1 MATRRSKRGKAGQVD
16 ATEEEVEDV
25 KALLPE
31 RLFATDRFPSE
42 RVNIYSTVD
51 YLLRVKEAL
60 KGTPE
65 MEVLA
70 GSSFGGLFKMPAR
83 RLLAGKVIHS
93 LLTRQ
98 VVTKKKFEMWP
109 VFGGKPLRFSLA
121 EFGEVTGLPCG
132 EFEEGYTIDYQLAP
146 KEENYRYWGELI
158 GEKRDVTIEEL
169 MRRVET
175 DAEMPGWMKLRLCLL
190 VIVEGVLVAAV
201 QKPKPALKHVE
212 RVENL
217 DVFFA
222 FPWGRESFAWTI
234 STMKPG
240 PKVMGKCEDPN
251 GDLCKKLR
259 QKTVKL
265 VGFPLALQL
274 VAFEAIPK
282 LLEQVVGDRSVTVL
296 DFPGKSLPQH
306 AGLTLADVQKAE
318 HSTELTVKAILDSNV
333 EHEERWGVWD
343 EENVESRKKKR
354 VDGGESREC
363 EPAMKQRRM
372 SEYFKRGAVIDGE
385 KQAKLEK
392 QVEELVQEV
401 VMLKAA
407 NVKQG
412 KQMRKL
418 RKAVKK
424 LIDNAGSK
432 SHRRKGKNQREDI
445 AKSVG
450 EPRSS
455 VSAGRKADDD
465 DDAEEAALLVRL
477 REGEGVPAE
486 WVEGEDLDVD
496 ELDLEGR
503 DGEEEGNTG
512 EGINGQ
518 ESVRLDALVGV
529 VLAEMGDDLRSPA
542 LEEKEVAVDVANK
555 EEEGTIGRDVD
566 EEEKASEAS
575 VIPQG
580 RVDDK
585 PNEEIGGDVDE
596 EEKAAEVSVTAP
608 AGVDE
613 QIGGDVDEEAK
624 AAEISVTAPAG
635 VDEQIGSDV
644 DEEEKTAAVSVIAP
658 ARVEDNLNEQIGSDE
673 GSLPGGEE
681 EAVGSGEELT
691 DEEMSVLD
699 VSDSPVTQSERHRPV
714 AQEEELAAV
723 LLARD
728 PYIVSD
734 IVPFYDDCDFP
745 FFEKVLKENAAV
757 VHLNAGGYNLD
768 NQFFLDL
775 ATPSK
780 WVSSTVRDK
789 KFFDNAKCFDGNS
802 TEYCMFNGVQHISVL
817 MEHIEQRHVPT
828 LHYNRAMF
836 MSPWFTAHVQGK
848 ARAFKAA
855 KCKARVAGDV
865 KITKYLTRDRQRW
878 GADVDTLYAPMIWGG
893 EHWVGLC
900 ISLTEWSVLVLD
912 LNPRLK
918 TMEQV
923 AELME
928 PLATM
933 LPYIAKK
940 VCPAAAVGEAEV
952 VPFLVDRMV
961 GVYVNERSGDCGPVA
976 VKFMQMLATGN
987 QNPTV
992 AGLTDDLVD
1001 MFRKQYAVD
1010 IYAKLVLPL
1019 YLQ

>member
-1 MATRRSKRGKAGQVD
+1 MEDEAGD
-16 ATEEEVEDV
+16 CSD
-25 KALLPE
+25 
-31 RLFATDRFPSE
+31 
-42 RVNIYSTVD
+42 
-51 YLLRVKEAL
+51 
-60 KGTPE
+60 G
-65 MEVLA
+65 
-70 GSSFGGLFKMPAR
+70 
-83 RLLAGKVIHS
+83 
-93 LLTRQ
+93 
-98 VVTKKKFEMWP
+98 
-109 VFGGKPLRFSLA
+109 
-121 EFGEVTGLPCG
+121 
-132 EFEEGYTIDYQLAP
+132 
-146 KEENYRYWGELI
+146 
-158 GEKRDVTIEEL
+158 
-169 MRRVET
+169 
-175 DAEMPGWMKLRLCLL
+175 
-190 VIVEGVLVAAV
+190 
-201 QKPKPALKHVE
+201 
-212 RVENL
+212 
-217 DVFFA
+217 
-222 FPWGRESFAWTI
+222 
-234 STMKPG
+234 
-240 PKVMGKCEDPN
+240 
-251 GDLCKKLR
+251 
-259 QKTVKL
+259 
-265 VGFPLALQL
+265 
-274 VAFEAIPK
+274 
-282 LLEQVVGDRSVTVL
+282 
-296 DFPGKSLPQH
+296 
-306 AGLTLADVQKAE
+306 AE
-318 HSTELTVKAILDSNV
+318 HV
-333 EHEERWGVWD
+333 
-343 EENVESRKKKR
+343 
-354 VDGGESREC
+354 
-363 EPAMKQRRM
+363 
-372 SEYFKRGAVIDGE
+372 
-385 KQAKLEK
+385 
-392 QVEELVQEV
+392 
-401 VMLKAA
+401 
-407 NVKQG
+407 
-412 KQMRKL
+412 
-418 RKAVKK
+418 
-424 LIDNAGSK
+424 
-432 SHRRKGKNQREDI
+432 
-445 AKSVG
+445 
-450 EPRSS
+450 
-455 VSAGRKADDD
+455 
-465 DDAEEAALLVRL
+465 
-477 REGEGVPAE
+477 
-486 WVEGEDLDVD
+486 EDLDVD

-503 DGEEEGNTG
+503 DGGEEGNTG

-529 VLAEMGDDLRSPA
+529 VLAEMGDDLRSSA
-542 LEEKEVAVDVANK
+542 LEKKEVDVDVANK
-555 EEEGTIGRDVD
+555 EEEGTIGSDVD
-566 EEEKASEAS
+566 EEEKAAEAS

-613 QIGGDVDEEAK
+613 HIGGDVDEEEK
-624 AAEISVTAPAG
+624 AAEVSVTAPAG
-635 VDEQIGSDV
+635 VDEQIGGDV
-644 DEEEKTAAVSVIAP
+644 DEEEKAAEVSVIAP

-681 EAVGSGEELT
+681 EAVGSGEEPT

-789 KFFDNAKCFDGNS
+789 SFFDNAKCFDGNS

-817 MEHIEQRHVPT
+817 MEHIEQRHAPT

-865 KITKYLTRDRQRW
+865 KITKYLTRDGQRW
-878 GADVDTLYAPMIWGG
+878 GANVDTLYAPMIWGG
-893 EHWVGLC
+893 
-900 ISLTEWSVLVLD
+900 
-912 LNPRLK
+912 LK

-928 PLATM
+928 LLATM

-952 VPFLVDRMV
+952 VLFLVDRMV
-961 GVYVNERSGDCGPVA
+961 GVYVNERSGDCGPVP

>member
-1 MATRRSKRGKAGQVD
+1 
-16 ATEEEVEDV
+16 
-25 KALLPE
+25 
-31 RLFATDRFPSE
+31 
-42 RVNIYSTVD
+42 
-51 YLLRVKEAL
+51 
-60 KGTPE
+60 
-65 MEVLA
+65 
-70 GSSFGGLFKMPAR
+70 
-83 RLLAGKVIHS
+83 
-93 LLTRQ
+93 
-98 VVTKKKFEMWP
+98 
-109 VFGGKPLRFSLA
+109 
-121 EFGEVTGLPCG
+121 
-132 EFEEGYTIDYQLAP
+132 
-146 KEENYRYWGELI
+146 
-158 GEKRDVTIEEL
+158 
-169 MRRVET
+169 
-175 DAEMPGWMKLRLCLL
+175 
-190 VIVEGVLVAAV
+190 
-201 QKPKPALKHVE
+201 
-212 RVENL
+212 
-217 DVFFA
+217 
-222 FPWGRESFAWTI
+222 
-234 STMKPG
+234 
-240 PKVMGKCEDPN
+240 
-251 GDLCKKLR
+251 
-259 QKTVKL
+259 
-265 VGFPLALQL
+265 
-274 VAFEAIPK
+274 
-282 LLEQVVGDRSVTVL
+282 
-296 DFPGKSLPQH
+296 
-306 AGLTLADVQKAE
+306 
-318 HSTELTVKAILDSNV
+318 
-333 EHEERWGVWD
+333 
-343 EENVESRKKKR
+343 
-354 VDGGESREC
+354 
-363 EPAMKQRRM
+363 MKQRRM

-432 SHRRKGKNQREDI
+432 SHRRKGKKPQEDI

-455 VSAGRKADDD
+455 VSAGRKADD

-486 WVEGEDLDVD
+486 WVEGGTTCTGEKVFYQGATEQTFFVMEDEAGDGFVSNADGGEHVEDLDGD
-496 ELDLEGR
+496 GLDLDGR
-503 DGEEEGNTG
+503 DGGEEGNNR

-529 VLAEMGDDLRSPA
+529 VLADMGDDLRSPV

-555 EEEGTIGRDVD
+555 EEEGMDSLSVLYGGHVKAVDKEVGHVNKKIGSDVD
-566 EEEKASEAS
+566 EEEKAAEAS
-575 VIPQG
+575 VIPPG

-585 PNEEIGGDVDE
+585 PNEEIGDDVDEEEKAAEVSVTAPARVDGNLNEQIGGDVDE
-596 EEKAAEVSVTAP
+596 EEKAAEVSVT
-608 AGVDE
+608 
-613 QIGGDVDEEAK
+613 
-624 AAEISVTAPAG
+624 
-635 VDEQIGSDV
+635 
-644 DEEEKTAAVSVIAP
+644 AP

-673 GSLPGGEE
+673 GSLPAGEE

-699 VSDSPVTQSERHRPV
+699 VSDSPVTQSERHMPV

-745 FFEKVLKENAAV
+745 FFEKVLQENAAV

-780 WVSSTVRDK
+780 WVSSMVRDK
-789 KFFDNAKCFDGNS
+789 SFFDNAKCFDGNS

-817 MEHIEQRHVPT
+817 MEHIEQRHAPT

-865 KITKYLTRDRQRW
+865 KITKYLTRDGQKW

-893 EHWVGLC
+893 EHWMGLC

-912 LNPRLK
+912 PNPSLK

-976 VKFMQMLATGN
+976 VKFMQMLETGN

-1019 YLQ
+1019 YLR